1 MNYSAIK
8 YCDIANGRGVRTT
21 LFVSGCRNHCEG
33 CFNPETWSFEYGDP
47 FTDVVECEV
56 VDSLRPVYVTGLTVL
71 GGEPLEPENQPA
83 VLQLLAR
90 VKHELPEKDVWL
102 YTGFTYERLMER
114 SCRANTSMLL
124 RILSKVDVLV
134 DGPFVQAKK
143 DIALRFRGS
152 SNQRLIDWHA
162 TWKDGSVK
170 LWEDDPVY
178 STHEIGTL

>member
-1 MNYSAIK
+1 MNYSGIK

-47 FTDVVECEV
+47 FTDVVEDEV

-102 YTGFTYERLMER
+102 YTGFTYEHLFER
-114 SCRANTSMLL
+114 SCRANTPLL
-124 RILSKVDVLV
+124 GRILDKVDVLV

-152 SNQRLIDWHA
+152 SNQRVIDMQETLIIGRVILC
-162 TWKDGSVK
+162 K
-170 LWEDDPVY
+170 DDPVY
-178 STHEIGTL
+178 STHKM